1 MSFSRFFFTTINTF
15 TSNDN
20 RSPLSRGFSF
30 ICSPVYYFKSSE
42 NLYLLLRNCNASRN
56 ICRGIDPSSL
66 VVNVSVLEVS
76 DTNPEVPLNP
86 LDFFY
91 FGGGSIFQ
99 SLRRGIFDIYSVR
112 DIHTVWDVHMF
123 VFIFT
128 YMCTYLSITDKNN
141 FTLLYV

>member
-1 MSFSRFFFTTINTF
+1 MIWLRKGIFLTFGKIKIVLDRKTVIKYKSTFQIRGLRIIFRTFIKLTFMSFSRFFFTTINTF

-91 FGGGSIFQ
+91 FGGGSIF
-99 SLRRGIFDIYSVR
+99 
-112 DIHTVWDVHMF
+112 
-123 VFIFT
+123 
-128 YMCTYLSITDKNN
+128 
-141 FTLLYV
+141 